1 MGFALYT
8 GSWKLSGV
16 GAEPEKKAEVT
27 RYLNLIQK
35 RIKGEQKALEQRRPE
50 RSPRIVVKGEERPIY
65 QLPSSLVL

>member
-35 RIKGEQKALEQRRPE
+35 RIKGEQKALEHFCGDFQYPQ
-50 RSPRIVVKGEERPIY
+50 Y
-65 QLPSSLVL
+65 LLT